1 MKGMSLHCPLRT
13 WFALIVAG
21 WFAGFV
27 SVQADTGV
35 AAEFEAA
42 NLLYEKGRFAEAAR
56 AYDALL
62 TRDVRT
68 PAILFNA
75 GNAWFKAGRT
85 GRAVA
90 HWLEAEMSDP
100 RNDRI
105 QINLQFA
112 RKAVTGGAV
121 PVPLWPAQLRAL
133 TLNEWGLLT
142 LATAWLFFG
151 GLALGAWRPGWRG
164 PLRVPVT
171 LAGLALVGTVLLT
184 SITARDRTGSVIAVV
199 IADEAV
205 VHFGPLNESASAFV
219 ARDGSEFRVTDRKDE
234 WLRVEDALG
243 REGWLLATQ
252 VLQIKAGRIITAE
265 SSADKPVPVPVQA
278 SM

>member
-1 MKGMSLHCPLRT
+1 MKGMSLHGSWRAWL
-13 WFALIVAG
+13 ALVVAG
-21 WFAGFV
+21 WLAGFV
-27 SVQADTGV
+27 SLQADPGV

-56 AYDALL
+56 AYEALL
-62 TRDVRT
+62 ARDVRT
-68 PAILFNA
+68 PALLFNA

-90 HWLEAEMSDP
+90 HWIEAETSDP
-100 RNDRI
+100 RNERI

-112 RKAVTGGAV
+112 RKAVTGGAI
-121 PVPLWPAQLRAL
+121 PIPLWPAQLRVL
-133 TLNEWGLLT
+133 TLNEWALLT
-142 LATAWLFFG
+142 LAAAWLFFG

-164 PLRVPVT
+164 PLRVPIT
-171 LAGLALVGTVLLT
+171 LAGLGLAGFVILT
-184 SITARDRTGSVIAVV
+184 TLTARDRAGSVVAVV

-252 VLQIKAGRIITAE
+252 VLQIKAGRTIPAE
-265 SSADKPVPVPVQA
+265 SPADKPVPVPVQA